1 MFQPEDIIQVE
12 ACRALEKVQKQLSNE
27 AVRHMTRGK
36 VMYKPMD
43 TAISN
48 IRSSGCK
55 PKSWELNYPALA
67 FLLNGG
73 YYADYA
79 SIMGMMGLKVMHHT
93 TWDNLVSW
101 VGTHV
106 EQLAEWSCDQ
116 VRADIVKRGDKDQW
130 TASFDGLCLTRGHHS
145 NNSSATLHDVKS
157 DRIAWFI
164 HLAKRGKGS
173 NLAGTSSGME
183 GDMLDELL
191 RKVKSQGYTVG
202 QIIIDHD
209 TTTAN
214 AISLHT
220 FP

>member
-1 MFQPEDIIQVE
+1 MNFGWLFYRAITEYITVQLLNIAVQLENNCTATNGKIYTGYAINQGNEPVSQQAKGETAFQPEDTIQVG
-12 ACRALEKVQKQLSNE
+12 ACLVLEKVQKQLSNE
-27 AVRHMTRGK
+27 AVRHITRGM

-48 IRSSGCK
+48 IHSSSCK

-73 YYADYA
+73 YYA
-79 SIMGMMGLKVMHHT
+79 SIMGTMGLPVIHHT

-130 TASFDGLCLTRGHHS
+130 TVSFDGLYLTRGHQS
-145 NNSSATLHDVKS
+145 NNSSATLH
-157 DRIAWFI
+157 
-164 HLAKRGKGS
+164 
-173 NLAGTSSGME
+173 
-183 GDMLDELL
+183 ELN
-191 RKVKSQGYTVG
+191 S
-202 QIIIDHD
+202 
-209 TTTAN
+209 
-214 AISLHT
+214 
-220 FP
+220 